1 MRITIGL
8 KIFGIAVGL
17 LIMMAV
23 VALLSMRMTRTVDDQ
38 LVIIDHNYFPAYVA
52 LAKAHIRSVEE
63 SAYARRLLLAIAA
76 QPQDPAKLDDVR
88 QRVARADKAS
98 DEQIAAARQ
107 HINEQIADP
116 LDFDDNIALAQL
128 DVRVESLQEDRQRY
142 EAVLAKLLAAAGA
155 DEKAL
160 TAQYLAELDE
170 LRDDFDRKI
179 DAARSEM
186 QRLAG
191 AAVVGTR
198 AYQRHVVQ
206 IGLVLLAIAALLGI
220 TVAAAVTLGLVRPV
234 RRLLAGT
241 AAVEGGALDTVVP
254 ITSRDEIG
262 RLTQSFNS
270 MVGELRIKAQIR
282 ETFGKYVDPR
292 IVAGLIDRPE
302 LTDTKGSRREMTIL
316 FCDIKGFTTFSEGM
330 TPAALV
336 TVLNR
341 YMTVM
346 SEPVRRHSGIID
358 KYIGD
363 AIMAFWGPPFTG
375 GDDQARFACLAALDQ
390 LAGLAAFRAELP
402 DLMGLKRGFPE
413 IDIRIGIATG
423 DVVVGSIGSEETRNY
438 TVIGDAVNL
447 ASRLEG
453 ANRTY
458 GTRVLISEATTRL
471 AADMLET
478 REVDTVVVVGKTE
491 PQRIFELLGRKG
503 EVARERLALRDA
515 YVEALD
521 AYRRKDWEKA
531 LAGFEDCLAIVPCDA
546 PSKLFLGR
554 IAQFRLTAPCDDWNG
569 VWALVEK

>member
-1 MRITIGL
+1 MRVTIGI

-17 LIMMAV
+17 LILMAV

-38 LVIIDHNYFPAYVA
+38 LVSIDHNYFPAYVA
-52 LAKAHIRSVEE
+52 LAEAHIRSVEE

-76 QPQDPAKLDDVR
+76 QPQDPAKLDNLR
-88 QRVARADKAS
+88 QRVASAGKAS

-107 HINEQIADP
+107 QINEQIADP
-116 LDFDDNIALAQL
+116 LEFDDNIALARL
-128 DVRVESLQEDRQRY
+128 DVRVESLQEARQRY

-155 DEKAL
+155 DDKPSA
-160 TAQYLAELDE
+160 TQYLADLDE

-206 IGLVLLAIAALLGI
+206 IGLALLAIAILLGVI
-220 TVAAAVTLGLVRPV
+220 AAAAVTLGLVRPM

-302 LTDTKGSRREMTIL
+302 LTDAKGSRREMTIL
-316 FCDIKGFTTFSEGM
+316 FCDMKGFTTFSEGM

-341 YMTVM
+341 YMTMM

-375 GDDQARFACLAALDQ
+375 ADEQARLACLAALDQ
-390 LAGLAAFRAELP
+390 LAGFAAFRAELP
-402 DLMGLKRGFPE
+402 DLIGLKRGFPE
-413 IDIRIGIATG
+413 IAIRIGIATG
-423 DVVVGSIGSEETRNY
+423 DVVVGSIGSDQTRNY
-438 TVIGDAVNL
+438 TVIGDTVNL
-447 ASRLEG
+447 ASRIEG
-453 ANRTY
+453 ANKTY
-458 GTRVLISEATTRL
+458 GTRVLISEATNHL

-478 REVDTVVVVGKTE
+478 REIDSVVVVGKTE
-491 PQRIFELLGRKG
+491 PQRIFELLGPKG
-503 EVARERLALRDA
+503 EVASERLALRDA

-521 AYRRKDWEKA
+521 AYRRRDWEKT
-531 LAGFEDCLAIVPCDA
+531 LVGFEDCLAIVPCDA
-546 PSKLFLGR
+546 PSKLFLER
-554 IAQFRLTAPCDDWNG
+554 IAQFRVTALSAEWNG
-569 VWALVEK
+569 VWSLVEK